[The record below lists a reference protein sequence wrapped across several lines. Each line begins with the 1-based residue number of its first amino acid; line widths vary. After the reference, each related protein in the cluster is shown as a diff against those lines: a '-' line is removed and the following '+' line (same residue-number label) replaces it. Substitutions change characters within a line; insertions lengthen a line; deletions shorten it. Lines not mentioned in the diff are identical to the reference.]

1 MKTTMNTRQ
10 SDNQTTGQSE
20 RPGAGTSLIVR
31 LSGCLI
37 VFLLA
42 AFAVPARAGDDLGS
56 RLQAVSVT
64 IRSERGEGSGVC
76 VNRGGETFILTAGHV
91 IADNRHVE
99 HLLDSEKGATRTV
112 PKFDPLLVTK
122 ELLED
127 GRSIGKLTIE
137 AEVVAYS
144 SSEHGQDLA
153 LLHLR
158 KRGLVKESAVF
169 APAGDPPG
177 IGTPLNHV
185 GSLLGQQGSNSFTT
199 GVYSQIGRV
208 LFGRVFDQ
216 TTCAAFPGSS
226 GGGVFDA
233 QGRYVGM
240 IVRGAGETFNLIV
253 PVRRI
258 REWAGEQNLNFL
270 FDESLGQTGP
280 ATAGAPDLK
289 KVKLELLE
297 PVSESSGGRDE
308 TAIRSFPTYLRTL
321 EGAQ

>member
-1 MKTTMNTRQ
+1 MKLHILVLF
-10 SDNQTTGQSE
+10 
-20 RPGAGTSLIVR
+20 AA
-31 LSGCLI
+31 
-37 VFLLA
+37 LA
-42 AFAVPARAGDDLGS
+42 AISPPVRAGDGADRAGDLGS

-64 IRSERGEGSGVC
+64 IRSQGGEGSGVC

-99 HLLDSEKGATRTV
+99 HLLDAEKGATRTV

-144 SSEHGQDLA
+144 SAEHGQDLA

-158 KRGLVKESAVF
+158 KRGLVKDSAAF

-177 IGTPLNHV
+177 IGTPLSHV

-258 REWAGEQNLNFL
+258 REWAGEQNLGFL
-270 FDESLGQTGP
+270 FDESLGQ
-280 ATAGAPDLK
+280 AGGAAPDLK

-297 PVSESSGGRDE
+297 PLDEASGARGGE
-308 TAIRSFPTYLRTL
+308 TAARAGAEMVAWKTYLRPL
-321 EGAQ
+321 EGVK

>member
-1 MKTTMNTRQ
+1 MKSRYL
-10 SDNQTTGQSE
+10 
-20 RPGAGTSLIVR
+20 LIAA
-31 LSGCLI
+31 
-37 VFLLA
+37 LA
-42 AFAVPARAGDDLGS
+42 AFVSLAHAGEDLGS
-56 RLQAVSVT
+56 KLQAVSVT
-64 IRSERGEGSGVC
+64 IRSHDGEGSGVC

-91 IADNRHVE
+91 VADNRHVE
-99 HLLDSEKGATRTV
+99 RLLDSAKGATITL

-144 SSEHGQDLA
+144 SADHGQDLA

-158 KRGLVKESAVF
+158 KRGLIKDSATF
-169 APAGDPPG
+169 APAGAPPG

-208 LFGRVFDQ
+208 LHNRVFDQ

-226 GGGVFDA
+226 GGGVFDGKG
-233 QGRYVGM
+233 QYVGM

-258 REWAGEQNLNFL
+258 REWATEQNLPFL
-270 FDESLGQTGP
+270 FDEA
-280 ATAGAPDLK
+280 ATPDLK
-289 KVKLELLE
+289 AVKLELLE
-297 PVSESSGGRDE
+297 PVDEHESGNGE
-308 TAIRSFPTYLRTL
+308 TSQRAWHTLVRSL
-321 EGAQ
+321 EGVK